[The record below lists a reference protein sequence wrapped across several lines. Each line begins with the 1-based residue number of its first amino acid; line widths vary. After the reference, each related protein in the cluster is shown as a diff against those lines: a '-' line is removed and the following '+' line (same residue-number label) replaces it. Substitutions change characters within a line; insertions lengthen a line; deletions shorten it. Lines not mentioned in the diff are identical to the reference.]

1 MKEETLGRQLTLEA
15 NRTILIIRSGRIYS
29 LDIDGIGNG
38 QAYHD
43 AFWTRVKRG
52 HVAEAC
58 SEIFL
63 LSTFRNSY
71 FQY

>member
-38 QAYHD
+38 QPTTMHFGQELKEDMLPKHA
-43 AFWTRVKRG
+43 VKSFSFL
-52 HVAEAC
+52 HF
-58 SEIFL
+58 EIH
-63 LSTFRNSY
+63 TFKY
-71 FQY
+71 